1 VALLK
6 ISKVSV
12 WLPVLPGP
20 SQTNPKKKNNT
31 RTHPGGYLVLR
42 SYLPYIG
49 GSHRMCVLKKLG
61 GPLNQRKRKKKNLK
75 QGKKLH
81 LK

>member
-1 VALLK
+1 
-6 ISKVSV
+6 V
-12 WLPVLPGP
+12 WLLVPPGP

-49 GSHRMCVLKKLG
+49 GSHRMCCSKETSRTLE
-61 GPLNQRKRKKKNLK
+61 PKKKNKEKPKTRQEASLEVK
-75 QGKKLH
+75 I
-81 LK
+81 